1 MRVRSPMRKYHDFQK
16 AGLLNNLYYTPVLKW
31 FIFTSYHLFYIRR
44 YERSKVLRFILLN
57 VAAGV
62 EIIQNTLG
70 TSFEGSM
77 DLRSFSGVV

>member
-16 AGLLNNLYYTPVLKW
+16 AGLLNNYYTPVLKW
-31 FIFTSYHLFYIRR
+31 FIFTSYHLFIRR

-70 TSFEGSM
+70 TSFEGWTFV
-77 DLRSFSGVV
+77 RSQG